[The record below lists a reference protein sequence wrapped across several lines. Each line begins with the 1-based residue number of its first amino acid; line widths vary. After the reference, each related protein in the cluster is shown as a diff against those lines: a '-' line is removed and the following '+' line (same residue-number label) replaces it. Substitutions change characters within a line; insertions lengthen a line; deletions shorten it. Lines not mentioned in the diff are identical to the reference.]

1 MAGVG
6 RNLWL
11 AAAMAG
17 VLAAAAMLLPSALWT
32 CLVAAL
38 LGLTGVVLFRGN
50 RWRSGAL
57 LLGALALGLAL
68 LDGFAG
74 LLTPTPMGQGL
85 VRTTEPRWWPPP
97 DPIVGFRPLPN
108 SEVIATATWNGGMI
122 YRRTYR
128 FDGEAA
134 RVTPAAPANSD
145 TYLFLGDSFTFGQGL
160 PDDEALG
167 AQFAKAN
174 DFKVRAVNL
183 GVPGYGPNHLLRLF
197 DSGLLDRYT
206 NQPVK
211 AVVTWIIP
219 AQLARVTGDGSW
231 LGSSPRYALENGV
244 LRHTGSF
251 NEYRLFNPI
260 AGARHLLGEQFAFV
274 DAIGRKQRQ
283 DEQIELFVAI
293 MNRLQQYAREKFNA
307 PLIVIYSWPDEHAK
321 EGAWAGAVVTQPE
334 LVAVLSRLRRLGM
347 QLIAVDRLTWM
358 YDVSKILIPHDG
370 HPNAFSNELIA
381 GELKKRLKGS

>member
-57 LLGALALGLAL
+57 LMGALALGLAL

>member
-50 RWRSGAL
+50 RWRNGAL
-57 LLGALALGLAL
+57 LLGAVALGLAL

-74 LLTPTPMGQGL
+74 LLTPAPMGQGL
-85 VRTTEPRWWPPP
+85 VRTTDPRWWPPP
-97 DPIVGFRPLPN
+97 DPIMGFRPLPN
-108 SEVIATATWNGGMI
+108 SEVVATASWDGETI
-122 YRRTYR
+122 YRRTYH

-134 RVTPAAPANSD
+134 RVTPAAPANAD

-160 PDDEALG
+160 LDEEAVA

-174 DFKVRAVNL
+174 DYKVRAVNL

-197 DSGLLDRYT
+197 DSGLLERYAK
-206 NQPVK
+206 QPVK

-231 LGSSPRYALENGV
+231 LGSSPRYVLENGV

-260 AGARHLLGEQFAFV
+260 AGARYLLGEQFAFI

-293 MNRLQQYAREKFNA
+293 MTRLQQYAREKFNA

-321 EGAWAGAVVTQPE
+321 EGAWGGSVVTQPE
-334 LVAVLSRLRRLGM
+334 LVSVLSRLRRAGM

-381 GELKKRLKGS
+381 GELKKRLTGS

>member
-122 YRRTYR
+122 YRRTYH

-145 TYLFLGDSFTFGQGL
+145 TYLFVGDSFTFGQGL
-160 PDDEALG
+160 LDDEALA

-206 NQPVK
+206 KQPVK

-231 LGSSPRYALENGV
+231 LGSSPRYVLENGV

-251 NEYRLFNPI
+251 TEYRLFNPI

-293 MNRLQQYAREKFNA
+293 MARLQQYAREKFNA

-381 GELKKRLKGS
+381 GELKKRLNGS

>member
-74 LLTPTPMGQGL
+74 LLTPSPMGQGL
-85 VRTTEPRWWPPP
+85 VRKTEPRWWPPP
-97 DPIVGFRPLPN
+97 DPVMGFRPLPN
-108 SEVIATATWNGGMI
+108 SEAIATATWGGETI
-122 YRRTYR
+122 YRRTYH

-134 RVTPAAPANSD
+134 RVTPAAPPNSD
-145 TYLFLGDSFTFGQGL
+145 TFLFLGDSFTFGQGL
-160 PDDEALG
+160 LDEEALA

-197 DSGLLDRYT
+197 DSGLLDRYAK
-206 NQPVK
+206 QPVK

-231 LGSSPRYALENGV
+231 LGSSPRYVLENGV

-260 AGARHLLGEQFAFV
+260 AGARYLLGEQFAFV

-283 DEQIELFVAI
+283 DEQIELYVAI
-293 MNRLQQYAREKFNA
+293 MTRLQQYAREKFNA

-321 EGAWAGAVVTQPE
+321 EGSWAGAAMGQPE
-334 LVAVLSRLRRLGM
+334 LVSVLSRLRRLGM
-347 QLIAVDRLTWM
+347 PLIAVDRLTWM

-381 GELKKRLKGS
+381 AELKKRLNGT